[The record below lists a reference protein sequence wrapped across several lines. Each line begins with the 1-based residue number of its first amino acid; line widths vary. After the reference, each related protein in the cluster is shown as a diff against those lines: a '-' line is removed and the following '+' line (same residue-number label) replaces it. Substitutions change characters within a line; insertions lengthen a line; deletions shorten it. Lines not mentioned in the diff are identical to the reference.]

1 MTKEKTLTPVEQK
14 EVDFYGD
21 ELSAV
26 RMQNGRIYVS
36 IRHMCAALGVDRRG
50 QVRQIKK
57 HDILNEGYTR
67 GGLKSPPS
75 ADGRGGGIQQASL
88 LRVDLVPLWLSG
100 LTLSR
105 IKEEMRPKL
114 ERLQRESATVLWEA
128 FQEGRLT
135 IDPSFEELMSQD
147 TPEVR
152 AVRMA
157 EAVLQLA
164 RNHLLIRTELDDHT
178 KRLEAIEAQLGD
190 PGRMI
195 TPDQASQISQAVKT
209 VAMTISKAS
218 GTNQY
223 GAVYGEL
230 YRKFGITSYKMLPA
244 TRFEE
249 AMSFLT
255 DWHQSIVGD
264 EPF

>member
-1 MTKEKTLTPVEQK
+1 
-14 EVDFYGD
+14 
-21 ELSAV
+21 
-26 RMQNGRIYVS
+26 
-36 IRHMCAALGVDRRG
+36 
-50 QVRQIKK
+50 
-57 HDILNEGYTR
+57 
-67 GGLKSPPS
+67 
-75 ADGRGGGIQQASL
+75 
-88 LRVDLVPLWLSG
+88 
-100 LTLSR
+100 
-105 IKEEMRPKL
+105 MRPKL
-114 ERLQRESATVLWEA
+114 ERLQRESAAVLWEA

-135 IDPSFEELMSQD
+135 VEPSFEELMSQD

-164 RNHLLIRTELDDHT
+164 RNHLLFRTELDDHT

-190 PGRMI
+190 PSRMI

-230 YRKFGITSYKMLPA
+230 YRKFGITSYKMLPSI
-244 TRFEE
+244 RFEE

-255 DWHQSIVGD
+255 DWHQSIVGN